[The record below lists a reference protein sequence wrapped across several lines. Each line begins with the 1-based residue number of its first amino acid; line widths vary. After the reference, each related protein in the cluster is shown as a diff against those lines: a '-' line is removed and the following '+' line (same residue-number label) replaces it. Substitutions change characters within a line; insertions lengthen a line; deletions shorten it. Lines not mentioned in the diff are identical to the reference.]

1 MVARMRKSPDCAR
14 MRSLHPGYR
23 CPEAESGRTMRA
35 KRISRRTFLRG
46 SAGAAA
52 AVFAQPARAVEP
64 AKIAPA
70 LIEAAR
76 KEGKVSFYTAMDI
89 AVAEKFGKAFEGKY
103 PGVAVRVERSGAE
116 RIFQRIAQEKASNI
130 HAVDVVNSADAAH
143 FIVWKRNGWLAPY
156 LPEDVATHFPPE
168 QYDRDG
174 MYASQRAW
182 MSVIGY
188 NTNLVKAEEAP
199 KSFADLLDPKWAG
212 KMVKAHPGYSGTI
225 MTATYQIARDLGWS
239 YFEKLAK
246 QRVMQVQSS
255 TDPPKKLAL
264 GERAIMAD
272 GNDYNLILLKEAG
285 QPVEVVYPAEG
296 TPLIV
301 GPNGVFKNAPNPNA
315 ARLFNHYLFTV
326 EAQQML
332 VDVIA
337 QRSFHRLVKEK
348 PGRKPL
354 SEIKLM
360 KDDPVAVE
368 AQAEEIKTRYSQLFR
383 I

>member
-1 MVARMRKSPDCAR
+1 MRDSR
-14 MRSLHPGYR
+14 F
-23 CPEAESGRTMRA
+23 
-35 KRISRRTFLRG
+35 SRRTFLKA
-46 SAGAAA
+46 STGAALGA
-52 AVFAQPARAVEP
+52 FAQPLRAAAP
-64 AKIAPA
+64 APTPITQA

-76 KEGKVSFYTAMDI
+76 REGKVSFYTAMDI
-89 AVAEKFGKAFEGKY
+89 AVAEKFAKAFEAKY
-103 PGVAVRVERSGAE
+103 PGIAVRVERSGAE
-116 RIFQRIAQEKASNI
+116 RIFQRIGQEKASNI

-143 FIVWKRNGWLAPY
+143 FIVWKRNGWLEPY
-156 LPEDVATHFPPE
+156 VPEDVADHFPPE
-168 QYDRDG
+168 HKDPDG

-182 MSVIGY
+182 LSVIGY
-188 NTNLVKAEEAP
+188 NTNLVKAEDAP
-199 KSFADLLDPKWAG
+199 RSWADLLDPKWAG
-212 KMVKAHPGYSGTI
+212 KMVKAHPAYSGTI
-225 MTATYQIARDLGWS
+225 MTATFQIARDLGWS

-285 QPVEVVYPAEG
+285 QPVEVVYPTEG
-296 TPLIV
+296 APLIV

-315 ARLFNHYLFTV
+315 ARLLQSYLFTA

-348 PGRKPL
+348 PGRTPL